1 VAQLST
7 VKFEET
13 GEEERGAG
21 SVADEDGRTGTLDGL
36 FEDFGEEDTGFFG
49 FVLLGKDA
57 SVPKK
62 REEREGNVPCT
73 ARNHC
78 R

>member
-36 FEDFGEEDTGFFG
+36 FEDFGEEDAGFFG
-49 FVLLGKDA
+49 FVL
-57 SVPKK
+57 
-62 REEREGNVPCT
+62 RESRSLIRISIYGRKEE
-73 ARNHC
+73 
-78 R
+78 